1 MSGDQARRR
10 GWPLMRDWHAGLWR
24 DWDRLTP
31 RERLE
36 YERIYEE
43 TQTAK
48 RLAALRAKGRNGKRA
63 NLHAD

>member
-1 MSGDQARRR
+1 
-10 GWPLMRDWHAGLWR
+10 MRDWHAGLWR

-48 RLAALRAKGRNGKRA
+48 RLAALRAKRRNGKRA